1 MKVISKWSIA
11 INLFLLIVVAGL
23 FTIQPAMAQRGDDSK
38 RKSKNGKTEGT
49 IDSVDIVIEYGRP
62 KVNDREIWGG
72 LVPYNKVWR
81 TGADEATTISFG
93 KDVLIEGQKL
103 AAGKYGLFTIP
114 GKEKWTI
121 IFNKVPEQWG
131 AFKYDES
138 QDALRVE
145 VKPET
150 NEMVEEMTFTISP
163 PNVVLEWEK
172 LKVPFKVAAASE
184 PESQ

>member
-1 MKVISKWSIA
+1 MKVLPKWSIA
-11 INLFLLIVVAGL
+11 INMFLLLFLAGF
-23 FTIQPAMAQRGDDSK
+23 FTMEPVLAQRGDDTD

-72 LVPYNKVWR
+72 LVPYDTVWR
-81 TGADEATTISFG
+81 TGADEATTISFS

-103 AAGKYGLFTIP
+103 PAGKYALFSIP

-121 IFNKVPEQWG
+121 IFNKVANQWG
-131 AFKYDES
+131 AFKYDQS

-145 VKPET
+145 VKPEA
-150 NEMVEEMTFTISP
+150 NEMVEEMTFVIDP

-172 LKVPFKVAAASE
+172 LKVPFKVAAAG
-184 PESQ
+184 

>member
-11 INLFLLIVVAGL
+11 INLILWIFLAGL
-23 FTIQPAMAQRGDDSK
+23 FTIEPAMAQRGDDSS

-49 IDSVDIVIEYGRP
+49 IDSVNIVIEYGRP

-72 LVPYNKVWR
+72 LVPYDKVWR
-81 TGADEATTISFG
+81 TGADEATTISFS
-93 KDVLIEGQKL
+93 KDVLIEGHKL
-103 AAGKYGLFTIP
+103 PAGKYALFTIP

-121 IFNKVPEQWG
+121 IFNKVANQWG

-138 QDALRVE
+138 QDVLRVE
-145 VKPET
+145 VTPEA

-163 PNVVLEWEK
+163 PDVVLEWEQ
-172 LKVPFKVAAASE
+172 LKVPFKVAAAG
-184 PESQ
+184 

>member
-1 MKVISKWSIA
+1 
-11 INLFLLIVVAGL
+11 
-23 FTIQPAMAQRGDDSK
+23 
-38 RKSKNGKTEGT
+38 
-49 IDSVDIVIEYGRP
+49 VDIVIEYGRP

-72 LVPYNKVWR
+72 LVPYDKVWR

-172 LKVPFKVAAASE
+172 LKIPFKVAVASE
-184 PESQ
+184 PESE